1 MAKTS
6 SHTTMTD
13 NVAHNLILKKVHR
26 LIIIYLEKGPKWVNY
41 KSVASMML
49 FVFRSLPSALQQQSV
64 HQQQHNLNFPNLHLH
79 VKVINYQ
86 H

>member
-1 MAKTS
+1 
-6 SHTTMTD
+6 
-13 NVAHNLILKKVHR
+13 
-26 LIIIYLEKGPKWVNY
+26 
-41 KSVASMML
+41 
-49 FVFRSLPSALQQQSV
+49 LQQQSV